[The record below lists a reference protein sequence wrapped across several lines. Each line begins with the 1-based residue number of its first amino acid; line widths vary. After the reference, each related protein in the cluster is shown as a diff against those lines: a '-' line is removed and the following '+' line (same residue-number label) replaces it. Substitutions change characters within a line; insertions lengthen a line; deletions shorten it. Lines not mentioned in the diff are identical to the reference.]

1 MGRRVEESFSLWR
14 NMKGFVAVFTGIVA
28 SGSVTGA
35 PQNFIMNRC
44 TNNCNIRDL
53 SNIEHNQ
60 ISTNFVDYRNENTY
74 NLDNIFTNV
83 RSTSTSSND
92 YYNVLPY
99 FFGNRFKREALR
111 EESAPYAYQTRVQNP
126 DQGMEYQV
134 DVRVDRSGNSR
145 SLQRVQQ
152 NEVEIRDPSQR
163 ENLVDQ
169 KMELLE
175 DRLMLEQYRADII
188 SAEERSML
196 EQRQMRERERMDNRR
211 MMEQRFMD
219 QRNMA
224 DQTDMD
230 QRNEMDQYRMDQRNN
245 LDQDLLDRRH
255 MRNKQMMD
263 SKNLNEQVY
272 LEQMEKVGQEQI
284 DQKRAMLDRVEDQE
298 RRLMEQQQMMEDSRG
313 EQFLRMDQGQAN
325 RMEGLRMSAQKQMS
339 DRRMYMR
346 NPMVNRRTNQMA

>member
-1 MGRRVEESFSLWR
+1 
-14 NMKGFVAVFTGIVA
+14 
-28 SGSVTGA
+28 
-35 PQNFIMNRC
+35 MNRC
-44 TNNCNIRDL
+44 TNDCNIRDL

-99 FFGNRFKREALR
+99 FFGNRRFKREALR

-134 DVRVDRSGNSR
+134 DVTVDRSGNSR

-152 NEVEIRDPSQR
+152 NEVEIRDPSQRYQMLLDRSMQQGLNGNRR

-219 QRNMA
+219 QRNMD
-224 DQTDMD
+224 DQTNMD
-230 QRNEMDQYRMDQRNN
+230 RRNEMDQYRMDQRNN
-245 LDQDLLDRRH
+245 LDQVLLDRRH
-255 MRNKQMMD
+255 MRNEQMMD

-313 EQFLRMDQGQAN
+313 EQFLRMDQGQVN
-325 RMEGLRMSAQKQMS
+325 RIEGLRMSAQKQMS
-339 DRRMYMR
+339 DRGMYMR